1 MKLFPSSV
9 DLCMTNIKCTQ
20 LGYSRI
26 TQNNYHRFSLNEPV
40 FPFRDLY
47 APSSLI
53 FKVSL
58 ICNLKKLSSVAN
70 ILGFE

>member
-26 TQNNYHRFSLNEPV
+26 TQNNYHRFSLNE
-40 FPFRDLY
+40 LM
-47 APSSLI
+47 SLLQI
-53 FKVSL
+53 RLADF
-58 ICNLKKLSSVAN
+58 AN
-70 ILGFE
+70 

>member
-1 MKLFPSSV
+1 MYTKRFRNELFPSSV

-40 FPFRDLY
+40 LT
-47 APSSLI
+47 
-53 FKVSL
+53 
-58 ICNLKKLSSVAN
+58 
-70 ILGFE
+70 